1 MVVSGAEIKVPR
13 GVREFMPSWV
23 EPTLLGDPCNATNQY
38 RYGNL
43 HIREYADHYTVHVD
57 KADPRRDP
65 IGHLVHDAPEMLA
78 GLAAGAVASAL
89 VYVKLRRAGKG
100 HGVSMTIAADAAV
113 GAGLLA
119 YEGLKLLKE
128 RTRTESGNGGGNV
141 VGP

>member
-1 MVVSGAEIKVPR
+1 MAVSGAEIKVPR

-23 EPTLLGDPCNATNQY
+23 EPTLLGDPRNAVSQY

-43 HIREYADHYTVHVD
+43 HIREYVDHYTVHVD

-65 IGHLVHDAPEMLA
+65 VRHLVYDASEVLA

-89 VYVKLRRAGKG
+89 VYIKLRREGKG
-100 HGVSMTIAADAAV
+100 RGVSVAAAADAAV

-119 YEGLKLLKE
+119 YEASKLFRE
-128 RTRTESGNGGGNV
+128 RARPESDNGSDSVIGT
-141 VGP
+141 